1 MNSPTPTPAP
11 AAPRRRIWPWVVGI
25 LCAPFVILGLAAA
38 SYLTLDR
45 DASTLRR
52 NVMRATAGDW
62 DTKMQFSVGRVS
74 IGCLRTGLRFVPDT
88 RDKIQEA
95 RLALGAIKHASVGVY
110 ELDSDTEWTAQ
121 KIFAHTDAAMS
132 DRGWSRIVG
141 VAGARE
147 TVLVYVEDDI
157 DEGDPIELCIAVV
170 DGRQMVV
177 VSTAVD
183 ADMLSELV
191 ERHAGNRFGDDLRER
206 IRHRVRM

>member
-1 MNSPTPTPAP
+1 MNSPMPAP
-11 AAPRRRIWPWVVGI
+11 VTAAPRRRIWPWVVGI
-25 LCAPFVILGLAAA
+25 LCAPFLILGLAAA

-52 NVMRATAGDW
+52 NVMRATESNW
-62 DTKMQFSVGRVS
+62 DTKVQFSVGRVS
-74 IGCLRTGLRFVPDT
+74 LGCLRTGLGFIPDS
-88 RDKIQEA
+88 RDKIYEA

-110 ELDSDTEWTAQ
+110 ELDAEADWTPA
-121 KIFAHTDAAMS
+121 KIFAHTDAAMG
-132 DRGWSRIVG
+132 DRGWTRIVG

-147 TVLVYVEDDI
+147 TVLVYVEDDL

-183 ADMLSELV
+183 ADKLSELV
-191 ERHAGNRFGDDLRER
+191 ERHVGGRFNDDVRER
-206 IRHRVRM
+206 IRERVRM